1 MGYTGSV
8 TVVRSHKNSV
18 QCHCMCLVRA
28 GRLSQSPESV
38 FERRL
43 SPDYSSSCTVLFHPL
58 IVEDVLP
65 VLLQQLPFVPP
76 EDSPSFES
84 NCYFSDMSSTGP

>member
-1 MGYTGSV
+1 MLGNFGVFSFLRSKGLFTWRWGPQVSEV
-8 TVVRSHKNSV
+8 TRF
-18 QCHCMCLVRA
+18 
-28 GRLSQSPESV
+28 G
-38 FERRL
+38 ERRL
-43 SPDYSSSCTVLFHPL
+43 SPDYSRSCTVLFHPL

-84 NCYFSDMSSTGP
+84 NCC

>member
-1 MGYTGSV
+1 MYFRSSGLRACLHGGGGPHVSEV
-8 TVVRSHKNSV
+8 TRF
-18 QCHCMCLVRA
+18 
-28 GRLSQSPESV
+28 G
-38 FERRL
+38 ERRL

-76 EDSPSFES
+76 EDSPSLES
-84 NCYFSDMSSTGP
+84 NCFFF